1 MNFIILLSSALQ
13 KCSGVWALFIFSAL
27 HFFNGAYLSIAISF
41 VHGMS
46 QFCAGPYSTSI
57 WNTGSE
63 LTDPYELLS
72 QTLLL
77 HFSCDLSL
85 CGNELI
91 DARVP
96 HLYLLSEHL
105 LL

>member
-1 MNFIILLSSALQ
+1 MLKDGLTLTRRISFKWNFIILLSFALQ

-27 HFFNGAYLSIAISF
+27 NFFNRAYLSTAISF

-57 WNTGSE
+57 WNTGSK

-77 HFSCDLSL
+77 HLSV
-85 CGNELI
+85 CVEM
-91 DARVP
+91 
-96 HLYLLSEHL
+96 S
-105 LL
+105 